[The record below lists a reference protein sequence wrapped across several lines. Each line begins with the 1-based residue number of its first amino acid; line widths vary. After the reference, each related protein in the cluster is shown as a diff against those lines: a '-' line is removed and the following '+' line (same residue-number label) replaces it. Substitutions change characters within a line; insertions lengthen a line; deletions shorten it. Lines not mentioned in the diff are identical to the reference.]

1 MRDPGLGLSATSA
14 ASKPPSPLA
23 LDLGKSMKD
32 IFLDIQRN
40 HGGQV
45 PAFSKKVKGD
55 GMRVKYINAWYSGLA
70 TKPELDIL
78 RNKASDM
85 GQCRLIVANLD
96 NLVAAQIKNIFT
108 LTGDRNV
115 PDYYQSW
122 GGGAGRAGKPF
133 TSSSSTLE
141 NFLKNVKKR
150 DKGKDLIDSNFP
162 ISDTAKLAQS
172 LAAFRQRHGAGMT

>member
-1 MRDPGLGLSATSA
+1 MRDPGLGLNATSA

-32 IFLDIQRN
+32 IFLDIQRH

-45 PAFSKKVKGD
+45 PAFSKEVKGD

-70 TKPELDIL
+70 TKHELDIL

-85 GQCRLIVANLD
+85 GQCRLIVTNLD
-96 NLVAAQIKNIFT
+96 NLVAAQIKHIFT
-108 LTGDRNV
+108 LTGDRKV
-115 PDYYQSW
+115 PAYYQSW

-133 TSSSSTLE
+133 TSKLSTLD
-141 NFLKNVKKR
+141 NVLKTFAKR
-150 DKGKDLIDSNFP
+150 DNGDDLIESNFSIKNP
-162 ISDTAKLAQS
+162 AKLAQS
-172 LAAFRQRHGAGMT
+172 LAAFRQRHGASTT